1 LLEIFVELDLRLL
14 LEGLVDRMFVVAEL
28 DSVLVNVLQDNIS
41 TLFDRN
47 EVSTVLTLVGRLR
60 MGFPSTS
67 DDFWRLSM
75 TALRRI

>member
-47 EVSTVLTLVGRLR
+47 EISKKFL
-60 MGFPSTS
+60 P
-67 DDFWRLSM
+67 
-75 TALRRI
+75 